1 MPGMLRLSK
10 IFLLALALAI
20 PSLSLGQAAP
30 TPVALTGTWEGT
42 LVRGRAESNMAFTFG
57 MDGGNHTVTI
67 TSSALGVFGMPADSI
82 KVDGIKL
89 NIKIARLDLE
99 FYGTLRLNAEGTA
112 IVRIDGDYFQQ
123 SEMVPIVL
131 LSVASPTL

>member
-1 MPGMLRLSK
+1 
-10 IFLLALALAI
+10 
-20 PSLSLGQAAP
+20 
-30 TPVALTGTWEGT
+30 
-42 LVRGRAESNMAFTFG
+42 MAFTFG

-67 TSSALGVFGMPADSI
+67 TSSALGVFGMPADSF

-112 IVRIDGDYFQQ
+112 IVRIDGDYYQQ